1 MTIQEKKEGS
11 PIPPSFWMPVDTP
24 GNDWDCSGARE
35 RAGQQDFIRATLLEQ
50 LALDCHINMIQ
61 AEWYLMIYGVRPPVP
76 EKA

>member
-24 GNDWDCSGARE
+24 GNDWDCSGEQGRE
-35 RAGQQDFIRATLLEQ
+35 LVSRILLEQ